1 MDENCEKYIQPWL
14 EAAEPLEPKPTNTS
28 PRVAHDPHIRAII
41 FDVYGTLLISAS
53 GDIDQAFFS
62 TQNIIKSLV
71 HSGIEIRAQDKEN
84 LARKLL
90 EEYQKQIEHE
100 HTTRRNEGIPH
111 PEVEI
116 RAIWQRVLSQ
126 FTEELDFP
134 DLDDI
139 QGTTCL
145 SFLFELFSNP
155 VAPMPGL
162 KTTLEAIHRHGIPLG
177 IVSNAQFYTPAVL
190 QFFLTGTL
198 ERTPDLRYFNDDLC
212 MYSFAFKRAK
222 PDTIMYQRL
231 VDLLKNDYDLAPEHA
246 LFVGNDMLKD
256 IMPAQKAG
264 MRTALF
270 AGDARSLRTRDDHD
284 DVKNV
289 HPDHVITHLTQ
300 ILTILGLDTD

>member
-1 MDENCEKYIQPWL
+1 MDTHCEKYIQPWL
-14 EAAEPLEPKPTNTS
+14 EAAEPLDPKPTNAVA
-28 PRVAHDPHIRAII
+28 RVAYDPDIRAIV

-62 TQNIIKSLV
+62 TQNIIKALV
-71 HSGIEIRAQDKEN
+71 HSGIEIRTKDREM
-84 LARKLL
+84 LAKMLL
-90 EEYQKQIEHE
+90 EEYQKQVTHE
-100 HTTRRNEGIPH
+100 HKTRHNEGIPH
-111 PEVEI
+111 PEIEI
-116 RAIWQRVLSQ
+116 RAIWRRVLSR
-126 FTEELDFP
+126 FTKELDFP
-134 DLDDI
+134 DIDDV

-155 VAPMPGL
+155 VAPMPGM
-162 KTTLEAIHRHGIPLG
+162 KTTLEMIHRHGLPLG

-231 VDLLKNDYDLAPEHA
+231 VSLLKDDYDLAPEHA

-270 AGDARSLRTRDDHD
+270 AGDARSLRTRDDHT
-284 DVKNV
+284 DVKNIQ
-289 HPDHVITHLTQ
+289 PDHVITHLSQ
-300 ILTILGLDTD
+300 ILTVLGLE